1 MRPELSKFAALAL
14 GLAASLSSANAAGPK
29 NKPSYMGKPLEA
41 IDIHM
46 HPGRYED
53 LGPVGRDF
61 LLKTLPNFLPTSL
74 KDFSLSAVSSFL
86 LNPYGAFIGIKSDC
100 EQAGVSMCGL
110 FAVYA
115 PETWGVTANETLLG
129 YLNDKKNKGSDGH
142 PIFFGL
148 ASVRMQDWAKNEAS
162 ELASLRKTLEHPLV
176 KGVKL
181 AFIHNSIPLDDAQ
194 YDSVYA
200 LAAQY
205 QTPVYH
211 HVGSSP
217 LRKLSDF
224 ATEAEQEQYLKSYDP
239 ALLERAIKKFP
250 NTLFILG
257 HMGFDFNKEGN
268 NSLGTVLDLAER
280 YPNVYIEISAFGDPI
295 HDPQGIEM
303 DTVMRAIKEKNL
315 IDRTIYGSDGPTIP
329 GGTKTYLK
337 STLNSMEKLA
347 YSYDEAKAVLF
358 DNTVRIFRIQRK

>member
-1 MRPELSKFAALAL
+1 MKSKTFSATLLGLS
-14 GLAASLSSANAAGPK
+14 LAASSLQAAPK
-29 NKPSYMGKPLEA
+29 NQQMYKSQPIEA

-61 LLKTLPNFLPTSL
+61 LRKTLPGFLPTFL
-74 KDFSLSAVSSFL
+74 KDFSLSAASSFL

-100 EQAGVSMCGL
+100 EQAGVTMCGL

-129 YLNDKKNKGSDGH
+129 YLNDKKNKGSDGQA
-142 PIFFGL
+142 IFFGL
-148 ASVRMQDWAKNEAS
+148 ASVRMQEWSKNEAA
-162 ELASLRKTLEHPLV
+162 ELASLRKTLDHPLV
-176 KGVKL
+176 KGIKL
-181 AFIHNSIPLDDAQ
+181 AFIHNSIPLDDPQ
-194 YDSVYA
+194 YDSVYVV
-200 LAAQY
+200 AAERNV
-205 QTPVYH
+205 PVYH

-239 ALLERAIKKFP
+239 ARLERAIKKFP
-250 NTLFILG
+250 NVNFILG
-257 HMGFDFNKEGN
+257 HMGFDFNKEGQ
-268 NSLGTVLDLAER
+268 NSLDTVLDLADR
-280 YPNVYIEISAFGDPI
+280 YPNVYVEISAFGDPI

-303 DTVMRAIKEKNL
+303 DNVLRAIKEKDL
-315 IDRTIYGSDGPTIP
+315 IARTIYGSDGPTIP

-347 YSYDEAKAVLF
+347 YTFEEAEAVLSG
-358 DNTVRIFRIQRK
+358 NTKRIFKIQRK

>member
-1 MRPELSKFAALAL
+1 MSLKRASTLAILL
-14 GLAASLSSANAAGPK
+14 GLGLSSAQAAGPK
-29 NKPSYMGKPLEA
+29 NRPVYLGQPLEA

-61 LLKTLPNFLPTSL
+61 LRKTLPNFLPTFL
-74 KDFSLSAVSSFL
+74 KDFSLSAASSFL

-100 EQAGVSMCGL
+100 EQAGVTMCGL

-115 PETWGVTANETLLG
+115 PETWGVTSNETLLG
-129 YLNDKKNKGSDGH
+129 YLNDKKNKASDGK

-148 ASVRMQDWAKNEAS
+148 ASVRMQDWAETEQA
-162 ELASLRKTLEHPLV
+162 ELANLRKTLDHPLV
-176 KGVKL
+176 RGIKL
-181 AFIHNSIPLDDAQ
+181 AFIHNSIPLDDPQ
-194 YDSVYA
+194 YDSVYTVA
-200 LAAQY
+200 EQY
-205 QTPVYH
+205 QVPVYH

-239 ALLERAIKKFP
+239 ARLERAIKKFP
-250 NTLFILG
+250 NTNFILG
-257 HMGFDFNKEGN
+257 HMGFDFNKEGY
-268 NSLGTVLDLAER
+268 NSLDTVLDLAER
-280 YPNVYIEISAFGDPI
+280 YPNVYLEISAFGDPM

-303 DTVMRAIKEKNL
+303 DTVLREIKARNL
-315 IDRTIYGSDGPTIP
+315 IGRTIFGSDGPTIP

-337 STLNSMEKLA
+337 STLSSMEKLG
-347 YSYDEAKAVLF
+347 YTYEEAKAVLAE
-358 DNTVRIFRIQRK
+358 NTIRIFRIQRK